1 MKKNFLMLFLILL
14 VIIGVSLIFV
24 NFNKKDGVNQLNKIT
39 QIIPQKNILP
49 TGNVNQPERE
59 VANQGLTLEII
70 SPKNKET
77 VASSLITI
85 SGKTSPNAEVFV
97 NEKQTK
103 ANAAGD
109 FSLSYEVLEGE
120 NEIYV
125 TANDEEGN
133 YAEKMITVYLET
145 NE

>member
-1 MKKNFLMLFLILL
+1 MKKNFLTLFLILL
-14 VIIGVSLIFV
+14 FIIGGFLIFV
-24 NFNKKDGVNQLNKIT
+24 NFNKKDGVNQLNKIK

-49 TGNVNQPERE
+49 TGNVGQPEKE

-70 SPKNKET
+70 SPKDKET
-77 VASSLITI
+77 MASSPITI
-85 SGKTSPNAEVFV
+85 SGKTSPGVEVFV

-103 ANAAGD
+103 ANASGD
-109 FSLSYEVLEGE
+109 FSLTYEVLEGE

-125 TANDEEGN
+125 VANDEEGN

-145 NE
+145 TE

>member
-1 MKKNFLMLFLILL
+1 MKKNFLTFFLILL
-14 VIIGVSLIFV
+14 FIIGGFLIFL
-24 NFNKKDGVNQLNKIT
+24 NFNKKDSINQLNKIK

-49 TGNVNQPERE
+49 TGNVNQSEKE

-70 SPKNKET
+70 SPKDKET
-77 VASSLITI
+77 VASSPITI
-85 SGKTSPNAEVFV
+85 SGKTSPRAEVFV

-103 ANAAGD
+103 ANDAGD
-109 FSLSYEVLEGE
+109 FSLTYEVLEGE

-125 TANDEEGN
+125 VANDEEGN

-145 NE
+145 TE